1 MVFGLGAAP
10 RPPVPPAGSG
20 PESLKVL
27 VCCDGSEHSVRAVD
41 LAAALLSPAV
51 TVRLLTVASKGFDK
65 YEGPWGPLSDEEERD
80 KELKSFVD
88 RAFGVPTERLQKAG
102 IQPETM
108 VLLGNPAEQI
118 LDHVHEWQ
126 PDMVVVGR
134 YGTTGL
140 RKMMMGSVSDTLVKS
155 AGVPVLVVP

>member
-1 MVFGLGAAP
+1 M
-10 RPPVPPAGSG
+10 
-20 PESLKVL
+20 L
-27 VCCDGSEHSVRAVD
+27 VCCDGSEHSVKAVD
-41 LAAALLSPAV
+41 LVAAMLSPSV
-51 TVRLLTVASKGFDK
+51 RVRLLTVASKGFDK
-65 YEGPWGPLSDEEERD
+65 YEGPWGALSDEEERD

-88 RAFGVPTERLQKAG
+88 RAFAVPTERLEKAG
-102 IQPETM
+102 IEPETM

-118 LDHVHEWQ
+118 LDHVRQWQ